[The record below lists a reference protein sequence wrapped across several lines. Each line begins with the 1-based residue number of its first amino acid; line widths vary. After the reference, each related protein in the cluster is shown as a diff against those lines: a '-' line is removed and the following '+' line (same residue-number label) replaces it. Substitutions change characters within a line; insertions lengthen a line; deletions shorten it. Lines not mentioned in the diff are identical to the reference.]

1 VTIKQIYQNR
11 KKRGLKMTTLVNE
24 IGNLA
29 SFIGS
34 LTVVGSTLLWIY
46 NKFIGKPREKRR
58 EEEEEKKHKYTMKMI
73 RKENEPLNESIQ
85 QLNEW
90 LAESQADRK
99 QLNKVTDEHTN
110 TIDHHEK
117 QLDNH
122 NNRLIVLETKNGIP
136 TYSIKKGE

>member
-1 VTIKQIYQNR
+1 
-11 KKRGLKMTTLVNE
+11 MTTLVNE
-24 IGNLA
+24 MGDLA

-34 LTVVGSTLLWIY
+34 LTVVGSALLWIY

-58 EEEEEKKHKYTMKMI
+58 KEEEDKKHKYTMKMI

-110 TIDHHEK
+110 TIYHHEK

-136 TYSIKKGE
+136 TYSKKGGE